1 MDDSVFF
8 VFAEDDAVLSETAE
22 DAEDDAVALPMWL
35 LQRCSSTVLERVSL
49 RNAKL
54 VVLGR
59 PGHHDMPQT
68 ALLNFIRN
76 APTTLRWF
84 RSNLPQDNIAI
95 VQQERPAIEFVQ

>member
-1 MDDSVFF
+1 MDDAVF
-8 VFAEDDAVLSETAE
+8 VVYDHEIAVLSETVEETEEEA
-22 DAEDDAVALPMWL
+22 AALPTWL
-35 LQRCSSTVLERVSL
+35 LQKCSSTVLERVSL

-59 PGHHDMPQT
+59 SGHHDMPQT

-84 RSNLPQDNIAI
+84 RSNLTQDNIAI